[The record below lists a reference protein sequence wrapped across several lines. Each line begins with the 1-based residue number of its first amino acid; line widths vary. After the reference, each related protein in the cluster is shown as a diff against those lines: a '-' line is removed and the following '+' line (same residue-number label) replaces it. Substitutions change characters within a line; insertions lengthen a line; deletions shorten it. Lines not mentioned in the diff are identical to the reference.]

1 MANRPN
7 ILFLFSDQHSAHTM
21 SCAGHPVVRTPHMD
35 RLAREGIHFTNTYCS
50 TPLCMPQRVSLL
62 TGRFSHNTGVL
73 YNNGKLHE
81 GEPTFVQAL
90 KDSGYRTCVTGKIHF
105 CQRGKPGTVACDEH
119 LHEMGF
125 DDVMS
130 HGGKVF
136 TILAEETDSYKAYL
150 QEKGVADAF
159 YEDYRARQFGDRPH
173 WFTAPSAL
181 SEDDFH
187 DAYIGQ
193 ITADWIANYEDDE
206 PFFCWCNWGGP
217 HSPWDAPGRYAT
229 MYDSAQV
236 DEPLDDPLENAPED
250 LVKKQQ
256 TTMKGMP
263 EEAWRDCRAHYY
275 GMINVVDDGIGKMLD
290 ALEQTGRLENTIVVY
305 ASDHGEMLYD
315 RGMQGK
321 QLMYDQSSKVPL
333 VIRLPEGLDR
343 GRTSDTLVSSLD
355 LVATFLDVAGESI
368 NICHGESLMPTLN
381 NEVASHR
388 DEVFSEMGAK
398 KMIRRGEWKYVYH
411 PEREIQQLFN
421 LVDDPNELNNQSGSV
436 GVLALEREMR
446 ERLLEWLVETEA
458 QPTAGLGGRAR

>member
-1 MANRPN
+1 
-7 ILFLFSDQHSAHTM
+7 
-21 SCAGHPVVRTPHMD
+21 
-35 RLAREGIHFTNTYCS
+35 
-50 TPLCMPQRVSLL
+50 
-62 TGRFSHNTGVL
+62 
-73 YNNGKLHE
+73 
-81 GEPTFVQAL
+81 
-90 KDSGYRTCVTGKIHF
+90 
-105 CQRGKPGTVACDEH
+105 
-119 LHEMGF
+119 
-125 DDVMS
+125 
-130 HGGKVF
+130 
-136 TILAEETDSYKAYL
+136 
-150 QEKGVADAF
+150 
-159 YEDYRARQFGDRPH
+159 
-173 WFTAPSAL
+173 
-181 SEDDFH
+181 
-187 DAYIGQ
+187 
-193 ITADWIANYEDDE
+193 
-206 PFFCWCNWGGP
+206 
-217 HSPWDAPGRYAT
+217 
-229 MYDSAQV
+229 
-236 DEPLDDPLENAPED
+236 
-250 LVKKQQ
+250 
-256 TTMKGMP
+256 
-263 EEAWRDCRAHYY
+263 
-275 GMINVVDDGIGKMLD
+275 
-290 ALEQTGRLENTIVVY
+290 
-305 ASDHGEMLYD
+305 DHGEMLYD